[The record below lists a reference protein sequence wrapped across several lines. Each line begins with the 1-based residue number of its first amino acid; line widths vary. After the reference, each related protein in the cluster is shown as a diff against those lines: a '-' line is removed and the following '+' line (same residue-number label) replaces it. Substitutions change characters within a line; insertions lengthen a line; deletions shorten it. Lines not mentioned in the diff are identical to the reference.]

1 MDWVEVSKSKNLE
14 AVREALSE
22 LNVNERDDRGR
33 TPLMLFLT
41 NRMPVEAIELL
52 IHQGADLEAED
63 KLGDTALRKAVKFK
77 QIEAIHKL
85 IEAGAKLDSPRGILA
100 TAWNLAR
107 GNKDIADLL
116 LGTPGAVRLTLTS
129 EEREV
134 VDGILYEESMKKTCE
149 QISCLDSPVLLHA
162 VVNEYNWDDG
172 PEPMLQAFH
181 NPAILEITM
190 HDMYDLLDGN
200 YWLQKEAVELEN
212 SLDGVRWQ
220 ELALGIK
227 KRLEGAD
234 Y

>member
-1 MDWVEVSKSKNLE
+1 MNWVEVSKSKNL
-14 AVREALSE
+14 AVVREAISE
-22 LNVNERDDRGR
+22 LDVNERDDRGR

-77 QIEAIHKL
+77 QKEAMLML
-85 IEAGAKLDSPRGILA
+85 IEAGAKLDSPHGILS

-107 GNKDIADLL
+107 GNKEIADLL
-116 LGTPGAVRLTLTS
+116 LGTTGAVRLTLTGQ
-129 EEREV
+129 EHEV
-134 VDGILYEESMKKTCE
+134 VDGILYEESMKKMCE
-149 QISCLDSPVLLHA
+149 QIRCLDSPVLLHA

-172 PEPMLQAFH
+172 PEPMLQAFR
-181 NPAILEITM
+181 NPSILDITL

-200 YWLQKEAVELEN
+200 YWLQKEATELEN
-212 SLDGVRWQ
+212 RLYGVHWL